1 MLDKIQCAYHAATHV
16 SSLIVSALNFIQQ
29 DFNSLVLWSFPPS
42 PLVSPQRFQ
51 SHLACLSVARTGWT
65 PSSSRAFNLPSYV
78 SSLLVG
84 VQGEIKHET
93 LLSPGKLMPWHA
105 T

>member
-1 MLDKIQCAYHAATHV
+1 MLDKIQCANHAATHV

-51 SHLACLSVARTGWT
+51 SHPARLSVTRNGWAY
-65 PSSSRAFNLPSYV
+65 SRSRAFNLQSYI

-84 VQGEIKHET
+84 MQGRIKHET